1 MQQIRDEFVVALEIQ
16 IADVKKNHTI
26 ARFDAL
32 AQNLN
37 GLAVPFE
44 QRPKIFG
51 HLRPL
56 HHLTERVVR
65 QVRNDSRRQSIF
77 RRSFDD
83 QGELR
88 RRLGKFHS
96 RLGRRI
102 LRSIDDVA
110 PPNQIC
116 ERRGIETELFLRNR
130 RNQLGARL
138 VVRFVKHVLGGSLAE
153 MFRIRGCQER
163 ALMVVE
169 PPRHL
174 RRIRIL
180 EVHDD
185 VFIAIEEVVFPRLSG
200 AVGHAREAKFRVLVK
215 LFPVEAV
222 KKSGGSRAIEAA
234 IVETE
239 PDLGH
244 DWAFAPSLSQSQTAG
259 GTKPSKMY
267 ACTTIVKKKYRQR
280 QLTWRRLDRVSQ
292 FTVSVR
298 AGVLWQNAV
307 VLQRLTERKEWK
319 FFGVLPKADPGLA
332 AAWWTALLL
341 RGILPAAFA
350 IAMGVLVGAVQRGDA
365 LAGPLA
371 FADAIFV
378 LLQVLSPIH
387 QAVSANLGDRTAAWL
402 YDRLT
407 EACVHPP
414 GMGHLEDPTLTSDL
428 TVARDFDL
436 GMTGPPLSISL
447 DFIASGMAEMIGGV
461 ACAVIL
467 ARYAWWAPIVL
478 AGAWLATH
486 WLLRESAIWRDRN
499 TEEVR
504 GAQRDADYAYRLA
517 VDPPAGKELRL
528 FGLAAWTID
537 RFIARRTRLHELQYA
552 ATRLRERPV
561 IWSLLLV
568 VSANVLVFWLLA
580 SAAAHGRISL
590 GEAVVYVQ
598 SAVGVSMIAF
608 GGFSWALDGAAA
620 PVAAVLRLEPAM
632 RPAGA
637 LRSGDRPAGITPP
650 TREIRLRDV
659 TFAYPAGTPVLEHF
673 DLTIPA
679 GSSLAIVGQNGAGK
693 TTIAKLLCRLYD
705 PQAGAIEIDGVDLRE
720 LDLASWRARVA
731 AVFQDFIRLELP
743 LRDNVAPAGAPDDV
757 VRAALESAGA
767 TNLAALDTVLARGY
781 SGGTDLSGG
790 QWQRVALA
798 RALAAVKLGAGVV
811 LLDEPTAQLD
821 VRGEAEI
828 FDRLLA
834 ATRHCTTILISH
846 RFSTVRHAD
855 RICVLEHGRVIEFG
869 THDELMALAGRYRTM
884 FDLQAQR
891 FKVPDEELGTTYDV
905 LT

>member
-1 MQQIRDEFVVALEIQ
+1 ML
-16 IADVKKNHTI
+16 
-26 ARFDAL
+26 
-32 AQNLN
+32 
-37 GLAVPFE
+37 P
-44 QRPKIFG
+44 
-51 HLRPL
+51 
-56 HHLTERVVR
+56 
-65 QVRNDSRRQSIF
+65 
-77 RRSFDD
+77 
-83 QGELR
+83 
-88 RRLGKFHS
+88 
-96 RLGRRI
+96 
-102 LRSIDDVA
+102 
-110 PPNQIC
+110 
-116 ERRGIETELFLRNR
+116 
-130 RNQLGARL
+130 
-138 VVRFVKHVLGGSLAE
+138 
-153 MFRIRGCQER
+153 
-163 ALMVVE
+163 
-169 PPRHL
+169 
-174 RRIRIL
+174 
-180 EVHDD
+180 
-185 VFIAIEEVVFPRLSG
+185 
-200 AVGHAREAKFRVLVK
+200 
-215 LFPVEAV
+215 
-222 KKSGGSRAIEAA
+222 
-234 IVETE
+234 
-239 PDLGH
+239 
-244 DWAFAPSLSQSQTAG
+244 
-259 GTKPSKMY
+259 
-267 ACTTIVKKKYRQR
+267 
-280 QLTWRRLDRVSQ
+280 
-292 FTVSVR
+292 
-298 AGVLWQNAV
+298 
-307 VLQRLTERKEWK
+307 RLTERKEWK

-341 RGILPAAFA
+341 RGTLPAAFA
-350 IAMGVLVGAVQRGDA
+350 IAMGVLVGAVQHGNP

-371 FADAIFV
+371 FAGAIFV

-387 QAVSANLGDRTAAWL
+387 QAVGANLGDRTAAWL

-407 EACVHPP
+407 EDCVRQP

-436 GMTGPPLSISL
+436 GMTGPPLAISL
-447 DFIASGMAEMIGGV
+447 DFIANGMVEMVGGV

-467 ARYAWWAPIVL
+467 SRYAWWAPIVL
-478 AGAWLATH
+478 ASAWLATH
-486 WLLRESAIWRDRN
+486 WLLRESAIWWDRQ

-517 VDPPAGKELRL
+517 VDPPASKELRL
-528 FGLAAWTID
+528 FGLAGWTID

-561 IWSLLLV
+561 IWSMLLV

-580 SAAAHGRISL
+580 SSAAAGRISL

-620 PVAAVLRLEPAM
+620 PVAAVLRLEPSM
-632 RPAGA
+632 RLAGA
-637 LRSGDRPAGITPP
+637 LRSGDRPADATPA
-650 TREIRLRDV
+650 REIRLRDI
-659 TFAYPAGTPVLEHF
+659 TFAYPAGASAPLSTGAPVLKHF

-705 PQAGAIEIDGVDLRE
+705 PQSGAIEIDGVDIRE
-720 LDLASWRARVA
+720 FNLASWRSRVA
-731 AVFQDFIRLELP
+731 AVFQDFMRLELP

-790 QWQRVALA
+790 QWQRIALA

-855 RICVLEHGRVIEFG
+855 RICVLEHGRVIELG
-869 THDELMALAGRYRTM
+869 THDELMALGGRYRTM

-891 FKVPDEELGTTYDV
+891 FNIPEEEGATYDV
-905 LT
+905 LS